1 MSELAGAIEF
11 SLAMLRSAT
20 PLVFAA
26 MGVLLAERSGVMYIG
41 VEGTMLLGAFAA
53 ILAAVVLGPW
63 NGVAVGALIGLL
75 AGMVLALLT
84 VRLPADQVVMGI
96 AFNIVAVGVTSF
108 LFRMTAAVT
117 QRMVPP
123 LLPSGFV
130 EIPVIGALGA
140 VSPLAWPAFALAG
153 AVWYFLYRTGP
164 GLLFRSVGESS
175 HAAAAAGINVLAVR
189 SAALVLAGLL
199 SGLAGAALTV
209 GWVRSYSDNI
219 TLGRGFI
226 ALAAVYFGRWNPG
239 WTVMGCL
246 LFGAG
251 EALAFGAQGA
261 GANPHYYLMIPYLL
275 TLLVVTIT
283 GRARA
288 PQDVG
293 RPYVRA

>member
-1 MSELAGAIEF
+1 MTEWTGPIEF
-11 SLAMLRSAT
+11 ALTMLRSAT

-26 MGVLLAERSGVMYIG
+26 MGVLLAERSGVLHIG
-41 VEGTMLLGAFAA
+41 VEGAMLLGAFAA
-53 ILAAVVLGPW
+53 ILAAVMLDPW
-63 NGVAVGALIGLL
+63 TGVAVGAMVGLL
-75 AGMVLALLT
+75 AGVVLAVIT
-84 VRLPADQVVMGI
+84 VRLPSDQVVMGI
-96 AFNIVAVGVTSF
+96 AFNIAAVGVTSF
-108 LFRMTAAVT
+108 AFRMTASLT

-123 LLPSGFV
+123 LVSPGLAD
-130 EIPVIGALGA
+130 IPVVGALLA
-140 VSPLAWPAFALAG
+140 IPPLAWPAFGLAG
-153 AVWYFLYRTGP
+153 AIWYVLHRTGP
-164 GLLFRSVGESS
+164 GLLLRSVGESS

-189 SAALVLAGLL
+189 FATLVLAGML
-199 SGLAGAALTV
+199 SGLGGAALTV

-226 ALAAVYFGRWNPG
+226 ALAAVYFGRWNPA
-239 WTVMGCL
+239 WTVVGCL

-275 TLLVVTIT
+275 TLLVVAIT

-288 PQDVG
+288 PQEVG